1 MKKMMK
7 AVVATAVCAACGWTA
22 MAAEASPRW
31 KMFDRRLGV
40 FVHWGVYS
48 VGGWHEQEQMRRQVP
63 RKDYEK
69 YAQQFAGEK
78 FDADAIVADARRA
91 GADYLVFTSKHHD
104 GFCMWDTKTTDYN
117 SVKGAPAHR
126 DFVKELADACRRGG
140 LKFGLYYS
148 NPDWHHPN
156 AYNAKSTHQIEPEA
170 GDRPDMDA
178 YRAYVREQ
186 ITELLTNYG
195 EIACLFWDIPPK
207 IDDPGMNALARRLQP
222 NIWIN
227 DRGWTKGE
235 YSTPE
240 RGLPSQR
247 VFTNNVE
254 ACDSVGAQSWGYRAN
269 EDYHTANYL
278 LRNIDQMLAMGGNFL
293 LNVGPK
299 ADGTLPALARTRLA
313 EVGDWMSRVGAAFRD
328 VEAAPGLVADAGCY
342 VTRRGG
348 TVYLHYPNGLD
359 ANGLNLS
366 PLDRLPKS
374 AKVLNTGAALDCEL
388 VDLPSGFWKKET
400 GKVLHVRDIPS
411 AAAPGAGVVIELQFD

>member
-1 MKKMMK
+1 MKSKVIL
-7 AVVATAVCAACGWTA
+7 AALCAACACGA
-22 MAAEASPRW
+22 MADETSPRW

-48 VGGWHEQEQMRRQVP
+48 VGGWHEQEQMRRQMP

-69 YAQQFAGEK
+69 YAQSFTGEK

-126 DFVKELADACRRGG
+126 DFVRELADACRRGG

-148 NPDWHHPN
+148 NPDWHHPD

-178 YRAYVREQ
+178 YRAYVRAQ

-328 VEAAPGLVADAGCY
+328 VEAAPGLVADASCY
-342 VTRRGG
+342 VTRRGK